1 MYWEEGEGWWLLDGW
16 GLEMAIFEAESKLR
30 AQKIAQKM
38 LIEREGDLLV
48 RERGVPELEVYLYVL
63 KHLFQ

>member
-1 MYWEEGEGWWLLDGW
+1 MCLLDGW

-38 LIEREGDLLV
+38 LIEREGDLLM
-48 RERGVPELEVYLYVL
+48 RERGVTELEVYLYVL